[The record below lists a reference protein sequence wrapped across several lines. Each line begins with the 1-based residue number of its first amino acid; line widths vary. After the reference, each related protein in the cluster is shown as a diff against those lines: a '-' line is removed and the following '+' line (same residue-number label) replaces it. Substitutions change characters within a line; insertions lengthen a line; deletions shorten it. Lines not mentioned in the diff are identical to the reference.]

1 MPESVVTPPAPEHA
15 GRGVH
20 TEQERFADRLNQALA
35 AARYQPA
42 GASRIAREFNLRFP
56 DLAVTVHAVRKWL
69 KGEAIPT
76 QDKLVALAQW
86 LGVRADWLRYD
97 DGDQNTGDRSAAQQ
111 FSGEELRLLR
121 DFQRLDSDRKR
132 IVDEIIQILLRP
144 V

>member
-1 MPESVVTPPAPEHA
+1 M
-15 GRGVH
+15 GRAIR
-20 TEQERFADRLNQALA
+20 TEQERFAARLNQALA

-56 DLAVTVHAVRKWL
+56 EKAVTVHAVRKWI

-97 DGDQNTGDRSAAQQ
+97 GGEPAADTREPNE
-111 FSGEELRLLR
+111 FSGEDVRLLR
-121 DFQRLDSDRKR
+121 DFQRLGSERKH
-132 IVDEIIQILLRP
+132 IVDQIIQVLLKT

>member
-1 MPESVVTPPAPEHA
+1 MGKPI
-15 GRGVH
+15 R
-20 TEQERFADRLNQALA
+20 TEQERFAARLNQALA

-56 DLAVTVHAVRKWL
+56 AKAVTVHAVRKWI

-97 DGDQNTGDRSAAQQ
+97 GNEPVADAARAHE
-111 FSGEELRLLR
+111 FSGEEVRLLR
-121 DFQRLDSDRKR
+121 DFQRLGSERKH
-132 IVDEIIQILLRP
+132 IVDLIIQVLLKS

>member
-1 MPESVVTPPAPEHA
+1 MGKPI
-15 GRGVH
+15 R
-20 TEQERFADRLNQALA
+20 TEQERFAARLNQALA

-56 DLAVTVHAVRKWL
+56 DKAVTVHAVRKWI

-97 DGDQNTGDRSAAQQ
+97 GDEPVADTDHANE

-121 DFQRLDSDRKR
+121 DFQRLGSERKH
-132 IVDEIIQILLRP
+132 IVDLIIQELLKS

>member
-1 MPESVVTPPAPEHA
+1 MGKAI
-15 GRGVH
+15 R
-20 TEQERFADRLNQALA
+20 TEQERFAARLNQALA

-56 DLAVTVHAVRKWL
+56 DKAVTVHAVRKWI

-97 DGDQNTGDRSAAQQ
+97 GDEPVADTREPNE
-111 FSGEELRLLR
+111 FSGEEVRLLR
-121 DFQRLDSDRKR
+121 DFQRLGSDRKH
-132 IVDEIIQILLRP
+132 IVDLIIQVLLKS

>member
-1 MPESVVTPPAPEHA
+1 MPKTVRPTAHA
-15 GRGVH
+15 NMSRAIR
-20 TEQERFADRLNQALA
+20 TEQERFATRLNQALA

-56 DLAVTVHAVRKWL
+56 DKAVTVHAVRKWI

-97 DGDQNTGDRSAAQQ
+97 GDEPVANTDHANE
-111 FSGEELRLLR
+111 FSGEDLRLLR
-121 DFQRLDSDRKR
+121 DFQRLGSERKH
-132 IVDEIIQILLRP
+132 IVEQIIEVLLKS

>member
-1 MPESVVTPPAPEHA
+1 MPENVVTPPAQELT
-15 GRGVH
+15 GSVVR
-20 TEQERFADRLNQALA
+20 TEQERFSDRLNQALA

-56 DLAVTVHAVRKWL
+56 ELAVTVHAVRKWI

-76 QDKLVALAQW
+76 QDKLVALSQW

-97 DGDQNTGDRSAAQQ
+97 DRDQNDTDPNAAQQ
-111 FSGEELRLLR
+111 FSGDELRLLR